1 MANITQRGNT
11 FRIRVFVGTDN
22 NGKKIMKST
31 TFTPPKDVT
40 PKKAEKLAQE
50 FAFEFECQC
59 RGYTQFN
66 DCMRFSELADWY
78 FDNFA
83 PIELKE
89 STIYTYKGQYKNH
102 IAPVLGNMK
111 LKDITTPKLTQ
122 IMQSYKLNPSSVRK
136 VYVIIQSIFH
146 RAMEQGFI
154 RINPCRNVIL
164 PKNKDR
170 SKVMALNEDELRR
183 FIKLINNSSCDE
195 DLKRIFTFLL
205 FTGMRCGECF
215 GLAWEDIDFDNQT
228 ISIRHTLNDVGG
240 KHSLTPPK
248 TKKSIRTI
256 CMSSTTAAILKEQHK
271 YIEQLKQALGTSF
284 AHPEMIFPSGMG
296 NYRDIGALRTALKR
310 CTSGTEFEFL
320 TPHMMRHTFATV
332 GLIESGDLSAVS
344 KELGHSDVSTTIGFY
359 AEVLLES
366 KESLINSVA
375 DRICPRSDNTYMKKE
390 SPTENSADDSKD
402 SL

>member
-11 FRIRVFVGTDN
+11 FRIRVFVGTDD

-50 FAFEFECQC
+50 FAFEFERQC

-66 DCMRFSELADWY
+66 DSMRFSELADWY

-83 PIELKE
+83 PIELKK

-154 RINPCRNVIL
+154 RINPCQNVIL

-170 SKVMALNEDELRR
+170 SKVMALNEDELHR
-183 FIKLINNSSCDE
+183 FIRLINNSSCDE

-215 GLAWEDIDFDNQT
+215 GLAWEDIDFNNQT

-256 CMSSTTAAILKEQHK
+256 CMSSTTAAILKEQHE
-271 YIEQLKQALGTSF
+271 YVEQLKQALGTSF
-284 AHPEMIFPSGMG
+284 AHPEMVFPSAKG
-296 NYRDIGALRTALKR
+296 NYRDRSSVLTSLKR
-310 CTSGTEFEFL
+310 MTKSTEFS
-320 TPHMMRHTFATV
+320 HMTLHKLRHCNATMLLNMGV
-332 GLIESGDLSAVS
+332 ELKAISDH
-344 KELGHSDVSTTIGFY
+344 LGHCDINVTANTYADV
-359 AEVLLES
+359 LEGMKRNIAAS
-366 KESLINSVA
+366 IEQKLM
-375 DRICPRSDNTYMKKE
+375 SDNTA
-390 SPTENSADDSKD
+390 SN
-402 SL
+402 